1 MSQLQSTNIEYCRCC
16 RSYLEEL
23 LQRKDYQAGVRYFE
37 SIKRELNEI
46 PEDLHGAILC
56 MAARAYTLSGKP
68 KLALPLIRSAVGLLS
83 RTVEHPNELAAA
95 YLILGDTLRE
105 IGEYREAVRA
115 FRDAESICRRNDDY
129 PGSVDALNRLAGIYF
144 RESEFDSAIKSLLEA
159 IEFARKIDDRKKL
172 AFLFGNIGRIYTL
185 LGKLNSAEE
194 YIRMNIE
201 LSREFE
207 NSLDQARATLS
218 LGYVYIQQA
227 RYHKAETVL
236 EEALNLIRRE
246 GLNREEIFYLTY
258 AGELAVRTGQLE
270 AAFSLLG
277 DAAERGRKAAPDSL
291 LAARPLRWLAEL
303 MVSRENY
310 RKALIYVNQAIPL
323 MKKLENQVECGA
335 LLKLKAVCME
345 RMGKADEARAL
356 YREAC
361 GLFEKC
367 RVKVELAD
375 CMSVM
380 SRSELFKPAQRTMY
394 HCRADELYRICRVDR
409 KPERTELE
417 QTAVIGN
424 ASELEPVAPEMLSCN
439 RIDMTTNNPQME
451 KILRQLN
458 LLRTTDIPILFTGE
472 TGTGKDYLARYFH
485 SIARPGRPYIAVNC
499 AAIPESLI
507 EAELFGHNKGA
518 FTGADKNRRGLFEA
532 ANGGVLLLDEIGEL
546 PMPLQAK
553 LLQVL
558 ETRKLR
564 PLGTARE
571 INLDIIVL
579 AATNRN
585 LEDMVREG
593 SFRQDLYYRLAGI
606 IMELPPLRKRKE
618 DIPLL
623 LDKFLRRYGL
633 LNNGNGPDPEL
644 LRYFVAYDWPGNIR
658 QLDNK
663 VRQLEALTKL
673 SSDEDLAIAAGHLF
687 EDKIEEPGQSLYEQ
701 VERLEKKLLTEAL
714 VSAGGN
720 KSEAARML
728 SIHESTFRAKM
739 KRYSLEGAV

>member
-1 MSQLQSTNIEYCRCC
+1 MSQLQSTNTDYCRCC

-23 LQRKDYQAGVRYFE
+23 LQRKDYRAGVRYFE
-37 SIKRELNEI
+37 SFKKDLIDI
-46 PEDLHGAILC
+46 PEKLHGDILC
-56 MAARAYTLSGKP
+56 LAARAYAQSGKP
-68 KLALPLIRSAVGLLS
+68 KIALPLIRSAVGILARAVENLS
-83 RTVEHPNELAAA
+83 DLAAA
-95 YLILGDTLRE
+95 YLILGDILRE
-105 IGEYREAVRA
+105 LGEYKESVRA
-115 FRDAESICRRNDDY
+115 FRDAESIYRRNDDY
-129 PGSVDALNRLAGIYF
+129 SGATDALNRIAGIQF
-144 RESEFDSAIKSLLEA
+144 RESEFDNSIKSLLEA
-159 IEFARKIDDRKKL
+159 IEFARKIDDREKL

-201 LSREFE
+201 LSRECE
-207 NSLDQARATLS
+207 NDADLARARLS

-227 RYHKAETVL
+227 RYHRAEEAL
-236 EEALNLIRRE
+236 DKALNLIRRE
-246 GLNREEIFYLTY
+246 ELDRDEIIHLTY

-270 AAFSLLG
+270 AAFSLLH
-277 DAAERGRKAAPDSL
+277 DAAERGRKNTPGSL

-303 MVSRENY
+303 MVARENY
-310 RKALIYVNQAIPL
+310 RKALIFVNQAVPL
-323 MKKLENQVECGA
+323 MKKLDNRVELGA
-335 LLKLKAVCME
+335 LIKLKAICLEHMS
-345 RMGKADEARAL
+345 KADDARAA

-361 GLFEKC
+361 GIFEKC
-367 RVKVELAD
+367 RVRVELAD
-375 CMSVM
+375 CMAAM
-380 SRSELFKPAQRTMY
+380 SRSKLFEPARRTMY

-409 KPERTELE
+409 KPEKTELE

-424 ASELEPVAPEMLSCN
+424 ASEKENGLHERETGQKIEM
-439 RIDMTTNNPQME
+439 ITQNPQME

-499 AAIPESLI
+499 AAIPDTLI

-571 INLDIIVL
+571 IDLDIIVV

-585 LEDMVREG
+585 LEDMVRAG
-593 SFRQDLYYRLAGI
+593 TFRQDLYYRLAGI

-618 DIPLL
+618 DIPIL
-623 LDKFLRRYGL
+623 LDRFMRRYGL
-633 LNNGNGPDPEL
+633 LNNGSGPDPEL
-644 LRYFVAYDWPGNIR
+644 IRLFVSYEWPGNIR

-663 VRQLEALTKL
+663 IRQLEAMTRLAADEKL
-673 SSDEDLAIAAGHLF
+673 VVVAEHLF
-687 EDKIEEPGQSLYEQ
+687 ENKAEDPGQSLYEQ

-739 KRYSLEGAV
+739 KRYCLEGAV

>member
-23 LQRKDYQAGVRYFE
+23 LQRKDHQAGVRYFE
-37 SIKRELNEI
+37 SIKKELSEI
-46 PEDLHGAILC
+46 PDDLHGAIFC
-56 MAARAYTLSGKP
+56 MAAKAYALSGKP
-68 KLALPLIRSAVGLLS
+68 KIALPLIRSAVSTLS
-83 RTVEHPNELAAA
+83 RTVEHLSDLAAA
-95 YLILGDTLRE
+95 HLILGDTLRE
-105 IGEYREAVRA
+105 LGEYKEAVRA
-115 FRDAESICRRNDDY
+115 FRDAESIYRRSDDY
-129 PGSVDALNRLAGIYF
+129 SGSVDALNRLAGIFF
-144 RESEFDSAIKSLLEA
+144 RESDFDSAIKSLLEA

-194 YIRMNIE
+194 YILMNIE

-207 NSLDQARATLS
+207 NETDLARARLS
-218 LGYVYIQQA
+218 LGYVYTQQA
-227 RYHKAETVL
+227 RYHRAEEAL
-236 EEALNLIRRE
+236 ESALNLIRRE
-246 GLNREEIFYLTY
+246 GLDRDEIIYLTY

-270 AAFSLLG
+270 AAFTLLH
-277 DAAERGRKAAPDSL
+277 DAAERGRKASPGSL

-303 MVSRENY
+303 MVMRENH
-310 RKALIYVNQAIPL
+310 RKALIYINQAMPL
-323 MKKLENQVECGA
+323 MKKLDNQVEIGA
-335 LLKLKAVCME
+335 LTKLRALCME
-345 RMGKADEARAL
+345 QIGKADDARSL
-356 YREAC
+356 YREAR
-361 GLFEKC
+361 GIFEKC
-367 RVKVELAD
+367 RVRVELAD
-375 CMSVM
+375 CMSAM
-380 SRSELFKPAQRTMY
+380 SRSKLFEPAQRTMY
-394 HCRADELYRICRVDR
+394 HCRADEIYRICRVDR
-409 KPERTELE
+409 KPEKTELE

-424 ASELEPVAPEMLSCN
+424 ASEHENDLHDTDNSRKIEL
-439 RIDMTTNNPQME
+439 TTHNPQME

-472 TGTGKDYLARYFH
+472 TGTGKDFLARYFH

-499 AAIPESLI
+499 AAIPDSLI

-532 ANGGVLLLDEIGEL
+532 ANGGVILLDEIGEL

-585 LEDMVREG
+585 LEHMVREG

-623 LDKFLRRYGL
+623 LDKFMRRYGL
-633 LNNGNGPDPEL
+633 LNNGTGPDPEL
-644 LRYFVAYDWPGNIR
+644 VRLFISYEWPGNIR

-663 VRQLEALTKL
+663 VKQLEAMTRLSADDKL
-673 SSDEDLAIAAGHLF
+673 AVVAEHLF
-687 EDKIEEPGQSLYEQ
+687 ENKTEEPGQSLYEQ
-701 VERLEKKLLTEAL
+701 VEKLEKKLLTEAL